1 MPGNASPRSTFRSRL
16 TRGLGAFASLMLC
29 SSTVA
34 AEGAASTPSPPPSPN
49 AVYMQAMRGLS
60 AEQTRQFHAGETMF
74 RTVWLVFPAMPVQN
88 NWQYMRPRGGYAW
101 GLGPTFIAN
110 ACMACH
116 VQAGRGKTVE
126 RSNSTVF
133 QQLLR
138 VSLPGENP
146 HGGPVPHPHYGSQ
159 LQVFDV
165 ISADRKQVRQGEA
178 DVFVD
183 WEHLPVVLPDG
194 ERVDLRRPTIRID
207 SLSFGPLD
215 NNVLTSLRNAPA
227 IFGLGYLEAVSEDDI
242 LQIAAAQKAAGLNGR
257 PNYVRDDINDK
268 TSLGRF
274 GWKANQPAVRQQI
287 GAAFLHDM
295 GITSSLYP
303 QQNCPPAQTYCKQ
316 APPGD
321 YAELFPDEFDD
332 LTFWA
337 LALDAPPRR
346 DRDRPEVQRGERLF
360 EQARC
365 AQCHL
370 PQLKTGKNVPFPALA
385 DRVFHPY
392 TDLLLHDM
400 GEGLADGRPDFKA
413 SARDWR
419 TAPLWGIGLSAQ
431 VNGSSNLLHDGR
443 ARNVTE
449 AILWH
454 DGEARPARDAFAG
467 FSRADRDALVAFVNS
482 L

>member
-1 MPGNASPRSTFRSRL
+1 MSRNLSLRTRL
-16 TRGLGAFASLMLC
+16 TGWLGALAALVLC
-29 SSTVA
+29 A
-34 AEGAASTPSPPPSPN
+34 GPAGADARTPATEPN
-49 AVYMQAMRGLS
+49 AVYMQAMKGLS
-60 AEQTRQFHAGETMF
+60 DDETRQFRAGETMF

-116 VQAGRGKTVE
+116 IQAGRGKTVD
-126 RSNSTVF
+126 RPNSTVF

-138 VSLPGENP
+138 VSLPGQNP
-146 HGGPVPHPHYGSQ
+146 HGGPLPHPQYGGQ

-165 ISADRKQVRQGEA
+165 ISANRQHVRQGEA

-183 WEHLPVVLPDG
+183 WESVPTVLPDG
-194 ERVDLRRPTIRID
+194 ERIDLRRPKIRID
-207 SLSFGPLD
+207 SLSFGPLGEP
-215 NNVLTSLRNAPA
+215 VLTSLRNAPA
-227 IFGLGYLEAVSEDDI
+227 IFGLGYLESVSEEDI
-242 LQIAAAQKAAGLNGR
+242 LQIAAAQQAAGLNGR

-287 GAAFLHDM
+287 AAAFLHDM

-303 QQNCPPAQTYCKQ
+303 QQNCPSVQTYCKQ
-316 APPGD
+316 APPGN
-321 YAELFPDEFDD
+321 AVELFADEFDD
-332 LTFWA
+332 LSFWVQ
-337 LALDAPPRR
+337 ALDAPPRR
-346 DRDRPEVQRGERLF
+346 DRERADVLRGEQLF

-370 PQLKTGKNVPFPALA
+370 PQLKTGRNAPFPALA

-400 GEGLADGRPDFKA
+400 GEGLSDGRPDFKA
-413 SARDWR
+413 GARDWR
-419 TAPLWGIGLSAQ
+419 TAPLWGIGLSTQ

-443 ARNVTE
+443 ARDVTE

-454 DGEARPARDAFAG
+454 DGEARPARDRFAG
-467 FSRADRDALVAFVNS
+467 FSRADRAALVAFVNS